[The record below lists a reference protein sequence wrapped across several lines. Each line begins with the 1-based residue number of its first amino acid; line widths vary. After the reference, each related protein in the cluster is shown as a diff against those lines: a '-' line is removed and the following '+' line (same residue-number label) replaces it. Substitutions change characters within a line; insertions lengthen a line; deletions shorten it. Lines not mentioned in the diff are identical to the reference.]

1 MSGANA
7 KINLLGMN
15 RSDLESFF
23 ESLGEKK
30 FRATQLMKWMYHLGV
45 SDFDL
50 MTNMS
55 KALREKLKEVAEV
68 SVPEVIYE
76 DISADGTRKW
86 VMRLAGGNSIETVY
100 IPDNGRGTLCVS
112 SQIGCSLDCSFCST
126 GKQGFNRN
134 LNSAEIIG
142 QLWIAARSFGDY
154 DLSKE
159 RYVTN
164 IVFMGMGEPLLNFD
178 NVVRAC
184 DVMMDDFGFG
194 ISKRRLTVSTSGLVP
209 ALDKLGDVT
218 DVSLAISLHAPNN
231 PLRDVLVPVN
241 KKYPIEELL
250 AACHRYLG
258 KLSDKRRITVE
269 YTLIAGV
276 NDSETHA
283 SELRDLLRDLP
294 CKINLIPFN
303 PFPNS
308 GYERPSRNATLRF
321 QKVLSDAGYVATVRT
336 TRGDDIDAA
345 CGQLVGRVEDRTR
358 RSQKY
363 IPLQNIN
370 VSPDGRASA

>member
-1 MSGANA
+1 MSGPNA

-134 LNSAEIIG
+134 LSSAEIIG

-250 AACHRYLG
+250 AACHRYLS

>member
-1 MSGANA
+1 MSGSSA

-15 RSDLESFF
+15 RSDLETFF

-134 LNSAEIIG
+134 LSSAEIIG

-231 PLRDVLVPVN
+231 SLRDVLVPVN

-283 SELRDLLRDLP
+283 HELRDLLRDLP

-370 VSPDGRASA
+370 VSPDGRASV